1 MYKLI
6 DVLSIFQL
14 ESSFSSEWF
23 LLTFVRIVIVR
34 RIVSL
39 T

>member
-6 DVLSIFQL
+6 DVLSIFQF
-14 ESSFSSEWF
+14 ESSFSSEW
-23 LLTFVRIVIVR
+23 LLLAFVRIVIVR